1 MSDAY
6 SGMSIAVLNSALRG
20 LHVYKYVPKKGT
32 TVDISFS
39 EVAEVKKKYP
49 RAIQVTGG
57 PIHPTATGSFWHFL
71 SRRFKICFCFEDVI
85 VYSKLQSNY
94 KL

>member
-1 MSDAY
+1 MGDAY

-32 TVDISFS
+32 TVDLSFS

-49 RAIQVTGG
+49 RAIQVTEG
-57 PIHPTATGSFWHFL
+57 PTHPTATGSF
-71 SRRFKICFCFEDVI
+71 
-85 VYSKLQSNY
+85 
-94 KL
+94 

>member
-1 MSDAY
+1 MADAY

-32 TVDISFS
+32 TVDLSFS

-49 RAIQVTGG
+49 RAIQVTEG
-57 PIHPTATGSFWHFL
+57 PTHPTATGSF
-71 SRRFKICFCFEDVI
+71 
-85 VYSKLQSNY
+85 
-94 KL
+94 

>member
-32 TVDISFS
+32 TVDLSFS

-49 RAIQVTGG
+49 RAIQVTEG
-57 PIHPTATGSFWHFL
+57 PTHPTATGSF
-71 SRRFKICFCFEDVI
+71 
-85 VYSKLQSNY
+85 
-94 KL
+94 